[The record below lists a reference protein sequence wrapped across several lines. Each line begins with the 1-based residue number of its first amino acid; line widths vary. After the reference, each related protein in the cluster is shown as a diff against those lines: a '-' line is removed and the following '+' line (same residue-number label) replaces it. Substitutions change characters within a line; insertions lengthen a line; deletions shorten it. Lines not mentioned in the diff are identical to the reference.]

1 MSKAIAYIGTYTR
14 IEPHVEG
21 KAEGI
26 YTCQVD
32 LESGAL
38 KTIGVTGGVINPSF
52 VCTDAKNSFLYA
64 VQEIEQFEGHTGGAA
79 SAFRIDP
86 QSGTLEIINSQPTHG
101 EHPCYVSIDNTGRWL
116 LVANYGG
123 GSISVLPIKA
133 DGSLG
138 EPTAVVKHTEKP
150 THHNGPHPH
159 SIVAAPGD
167 GSYILVPDCGLDRI
181 YVYKLDTETGTLT
194 PHEQP
199 WTMLAPGDGPRHIS
213 FDASG
218 KFVYCVNERS
228 SSLSVLSYDQAK
240 GTLELLQTV
249 STLPADFTGG
259 NSCADIHI
267 SADGR
272 FVYGTNRGHNSL
284 AIFAIDQNSGLV
296 EALGHCSTEG
306 RTPRNFAIVSDELV
320 LAANQDS
327 STIVPLKRDPAT
339 GGLSSL
345 GSTNEVFSPV
355 CVHIVR

>member
-14 IEPHVEG
+14 TEPHVEG

-38 KTIGVTGGVINPSF
+38 KITSVAGGVINPSF
-52 VCTDAKNSFLYA
+52 VCTDAENSFLYA
-64 VQEIEQFEGHTGGAA
+64 VQEIEQFEGHAGGAA

-86 QSGTLEIINSQPTHG
+86 QSGALEIINSQPTHG
-101 EHPCYVSIDNTGRWL
+101 EHPCYVSIDKTGRWL

-123 GSISVLPIKA
+123 GSVSVLPIKA

-159 SIVAAPGD
+159 SILAAPGE
-167 GSYILVPDCGLDRI
+167 GNYILVPDCGLDRI
-181 YVYKLDTETGTLT
+181 YVYKLDTENGTLT
-194 PHEQP
+194 PHEKP
-199 WTMLAPGDGPRHIS
+199 WTMLAPGDGPRHIC
-213 FDASG
+213 FNASG
-218 KFVYCVNERS
+218 DFVYCVNERS
-228 SSLSVLSYDQAK
+228 SSLSVLSYDQAN

-272 FVYGTNRGHNSL
+272 YVYGTNRGHNSL

-296 EALGHCSTEG
+296 ELLGHCSTEG
-306 RTPRNFAIVSDELV
+306 RTPRNFAIVTDQLV
-320 LAANQDS
+320 LAANQDTH
-327 STIVPLKRDPAT
+327 TIVPFKRDPAN
-339 GGLSSL
+339 GSLSQA
-345 GSTNEVFSPV
+345 GPANEVFSPV